1 MSVILCGTILFF
13 LAVAILIIAARLG
26 RKKTRY
32 IGRVRVVQRENK
44 EKTDK
49 TEKVAYDPNAL
60 CPGCM
65 SAQLVM
71 LPSGNH
77 ICPGCGYDQQEYGNN
92 KNPRWLPIQTI
103 LAGKYMVGKVL
114 GEGGFGITYLA
125 WDLNRHLSVAI
136 KEYFPSS
143 LVTRDTTANNHG
155 TISVMSGDNQI
166 YYQKGLDGFEQE
178 ARTLAK
184 LHALA
189 GVVSVR
195 EFFRENNT
203 AYLVM
208 EYVKG
213 ISLKEYLKVNQSP
226 MREDKILNIMGPLME
241 ALETVHKEG
250 IIHRDISPDNILIDG
265 ERVTLIDFGA
275 ARMSLGEE
283 SKSLTV
289 LLKHGY
295 APPEQYQTKGRQG
308 PWTDI
313 YALCAMMYRM
323 ASGLVPEEAIDRMTE
338 DEVVPLKVLR
348 ENNPDIQ
355 VSDRFSDVIQKGLAL
370 KKEERYSQIRE
381 LIQNLS

>member
-32 IGRVRVVQRENK
+32 IGRVREVQRENK